1 MNFTERLQKAAEHA
15 GVRWTQT
22 EVARSLTV
30 SRQTV
35 FQWFH
40 GTVPEFPMIAHIA
53 RTWRIDPSWL
63 GGGVGDMTG
72 SANVVGLSSEEKDI
86 VKFYRNAPPARRKA
100 LYDMAKALS
109 KSVVV
114 MALTIPALIPQRV
127 EAAFNI
133 TKFGINTHWL
143 RFLRS
148 ILAYRPISCW

>member
-22 EVARSLTV
+22 EVARSLNV

-40 GTVPEFPMIAHIA
+40 GTVPEFPAIAHIA
-53 RTWRIDPSWL
+53 RTWKVDPSWL
-63 GGGVGDMTG
+63 ASGDG
-72 SANVVGLSSEEKDI
+72 DIAVSASVVGLSREEKDI

-100 LYDMAKALS
+100 LYDMAKALA

-114 MALTIPALIPQRV
+114 LTLTVPGLIPQRA

-133 TKFGINTHWL
+133 TFAQYTLGAVRRWL
-143 RFLRS
+143 RLF
-148 ILAYRPISCW
+148 RPYALTS